1 MHSAP
6 LATRNFQADK
16 DTNKND
22 RKSPKSLISSNVSYN
37 CIYKIIIQIYGPE
50 TRKPNGQKSL
60 IPEQLIKSDR
70 IQFSVTFKS
79 KFKADRLGNNFFQ
92 IR

>member
-16 DTNKND
+16 DTDEND

-37 CIYKIIIQIYGPE
+37 CIYKTIIKIYGPG
-50 TRKPNGQKSL
+50 TRKPNGQESL
-60 IPEQLIKSDR
+60 IPEQLIKSYCVD
-70 IQFSVTFKS
+70 FSIST
-79 KFKADRLGNNFFQ
+79 
-92 IR
+92 